1 MNLTPEQMPKVKQV
15 ILKNEAE
22 VEKSLKAAG
31 QDNNARKVAAD
42 KNREVLVNEM
52 SKVLNPEQAAKF
64 KAMEENHTSTQGGQ
78 KTPTPPQK

>member
-1 MNLTPEQMPKVKQV
+1 MPKVKQI

-31 QDNNARKVAAD
+31 QDITARKAAAD
-42 KNREVLVNEM
+42 KNREILVNEM

-64 KAMEENHTSTQGGQ
+64 KAMEENHTAAKGGQ
-78 KTPTPPQK
+78 KTPTPPAQK